1 MQPVGRGPALSD
13 LLQMLTAIFNGSMN
27 RQFANQSLGASTVP
41 DMKTVWVMTRAARV
55 MAAVGASIP
64 GAVTLACELGP
75 WLHEPQARVRLHAQP
90 QLASDYS
97 SRTRQTAC
105 VMRLMGT
112 EDGLKPR
119 HPSI

>member
-64 GAVTLACELGP
+64 ERLRSPASSALGSTNHRPASACMHSPSSLATIRPGRGKRP
-75 WLHEPQARVRLHAQP
+75 V
-90 QLASDYS
+90 
-97 SRTRQTAC
+97 
-105 VMRLMGT
+105 
-112 EDGLKPR
+112 
-119 HPSI
+119 